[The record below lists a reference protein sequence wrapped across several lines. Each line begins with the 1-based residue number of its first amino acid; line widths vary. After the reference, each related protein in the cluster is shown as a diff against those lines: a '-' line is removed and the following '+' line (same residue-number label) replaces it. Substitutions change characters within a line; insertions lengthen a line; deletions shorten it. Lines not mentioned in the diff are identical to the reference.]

1 MGTTEGFQAAYNF
14 TSQKM
19 RCNQEKKEEEEKMN
33 VGVSTLLLLDNIGR
47 QREAAHD
54 SNKYYFP
61 PLLAPLKLSSLAY
74 HQA

>member
-1 MGTTEGFQAAYNF
+1 
-14 TSQKM
+14 
-19 RCNQEKKEEEEKMN
+19 MN